1 MKYTFLLLISFIQFY
16 RSYSQFN
23 DSVHHQV
30 IYASTGVIN
39 RTNETSSY
47 VLNNVLKFNIRRK
60 IISLNFSNS
69 WIYGEQQNKL
79 TNNDFTST
87 LDFSIYKNVHRFY
100 YWGLGNFDKNY
111 SLKIN
116 KRLQLGLGGAYNV
129 VDSKNAWIN
138 VSNGILY
145 ETSDLYQDANKRDI
159 YQTLRN
165 SFLVRF
171 RWVVKEI
178 IVLDGANY
186 LQNSLS
192 NNQDYILKLNNSLSV
207 KLRKWLSLTTAIGY
221 NKSQRTNRE
230 NLLFTYGLN
239 VEKYF

>member
-1 MKYTFLLLISFIQFY
+1 MKYLFLLLVSFFRFHQ
-16 RSYSQFN
+16 SYSQFN
-23 DSVHHQV
+23 DSVHHQ
-30 IYASTGVIN
+30 IFYASSGVIN
-39 RTNETSSY
+39 KTNDGSSY
-47 VLNNVLKFNIRRK
+47 VLNNVFKFNIRKK

-79 TNNDFTST
+79 TNNDFSST
-87 LDFSIYKNVHRFY
+87 LDFSMYKNTRRFY
-100 YWGLGNFDKNY
+100 YWGLGNFDKSY

-116 KRLQLGLGGAYNV
+116 SRLQLGLGAAYNFI
-129 VDSKNAWIN
+129 DEKNAWIN
-138 VSNGILY
+138 VSEGILY
-145 ETSDLYQDANKRDI
+145 ETSDLYQDPAKRDI

-165 SFLVRF
+165 SFLLRF

-192 NNQDYILKLNNSLSV
+192 NNQDYIIKLNNSLSV
-207 KLRKWLSLTTAIGY
+207 RLRKWLSLTTAVGY
-221 NKSQRTNRE
+221 NKSNRTHRE

-239 VEKYF
+239 VETFF